1 VRPEQVP
8 DAAVPSLC
16 AEIAREIEQE
26 MTYPGMIKVTVIRE
40 ISATA
45 TAS

>member
-1 VRPEQVP
+1 VP
-8 DAAVPSLC
+8 ALC
-16 AEIAREIEQE
+16 AEIAREIEAE